1 MNWVDKLLLAAI
13 VLLAFSIV
21 VQFVVKKTTDWWS
34 IAILCFDC
42 ALLLF
47 LGPMK

>member
-1 MNWVDKLLLAAI
+1 MIWIDKLLLGAI
-13 VLLAFSIV
+13 VLLALSVV

-47 LGPMK
+47 LGPTK